1 MGFDDEYWHNKE
13 KFYVHRIVY
22 DECKRVNR
30 CESCKVDFPEENP
43 KIDSDLVVVH
53 KERYMR
59 PNFDSFGKRGEPF
72 LTTQLGRKFYC
83 VKKKCLF
90 LTTSLLLER
99 QIVYVEISQFKTITR
114 TFRVF
119 KKGLH
124 FDMTAA
130 ILEQ

>member
-53 KERYMR
+53 KESYMR
-59 PNFDSFGKRGEPF
+59 PNFDSFGKRGEPI

-83 VKKKCLF
+83 AKKKCLF

-99 QIVYVEISQFKTITR
+99 QIVYVETVSLKLSPGHFEYLKE
-114 TFRVF
+114 
-119 KKGLH
+119 GLH